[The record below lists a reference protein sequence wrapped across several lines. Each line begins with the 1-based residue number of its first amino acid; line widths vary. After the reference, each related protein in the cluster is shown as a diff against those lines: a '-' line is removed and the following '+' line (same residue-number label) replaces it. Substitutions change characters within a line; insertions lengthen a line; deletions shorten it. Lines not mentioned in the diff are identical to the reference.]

1 MKIIA
6 PYAFNK
12 NIQIDIN
19 YFKNS
24 FFAKEFYLYLNSYYN
39 KILIGENIM
48 LEQYLPFMGLIV
60 FGNIENLILSSQ
72 GVVEGVDP
80 KILGGLSILV
90 VIAWLIIGTVLTD
103 LAIQYANYI
112 NFIGGLAIFILG
124 VQAVYE
130 AVKDI
135 RSKGGA

>member
-1 MKIIA
+1 
-6 PYAFNK
+6 
-12 NIQIDIN
+12 
-19 YFKNS
+19 
-24 FFAKEFYLYLNSYYN
+24 
-39 KILIGENIM
+39 M

-80 KILGGLSILV
+80 KVLGGLSIIVV
-90 VIAWLIIGTVLTD
+90 VIWLVLGTVLTEA
-103 LAIQYANYI
+103 AIQYANYI

-135 RSKGGA
+135 RSKGSE